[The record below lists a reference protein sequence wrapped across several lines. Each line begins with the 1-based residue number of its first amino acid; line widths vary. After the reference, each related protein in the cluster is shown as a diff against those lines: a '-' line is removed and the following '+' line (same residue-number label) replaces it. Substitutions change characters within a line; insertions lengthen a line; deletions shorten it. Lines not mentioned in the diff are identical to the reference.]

1 MNERR
6 TERLLMRRWQDA
18 DRPAFAAL
26 NADPAVME
34 YFPSTSDRRASD
46 ALVDRIEA
54 HFDARGFGLWAVEIP
69 GVAPFIGFVGLWT
82 PSFEAHFTPTV
93 EVGWRL
99 AREHWGRGYASEAAQ
114 TAVAAGFDELG
125 LEEIVAFTVPANFR
139 SRRVMERLG
148 MTHDAAD
155 DFDHPDVPEGH
166 ALRRHVLYR
175 LGRPD
180 SGASS
185 PPAA

>member
-6 TERLLMRRWQDA
+6 TERLLMRRWRDG
-18 DRPAFAAL
+18 DRPAFAAM

-34 YFPSTSDRRASD
+34 YFPSTRDRRESD
-46 ALVDRIEA
+46 AVVDRIEA

-69 GVAPFIGFVGLWT
+69 GLVPFIGFVGLWT
-82 PSFEAHFTPTV
+82 PSFEAHFTPAV

-99 AREHWGRGYASEAAQ
+99 AREHWGRGYATEAAEA
-114 TAVAAGFDELG
+114 AVAVGFDALG

-139 SRRVMERLG
+139 SRRVMEHLG

-155 DFDHPDVPEGH
+155 DFDHPGITEGH

-180 SGASS
+180 SGESS

>member
-6 TERLLMRRWQDA
+6 TERLLMRRWRDG
-18 DRPAFAAL
+18 DRPAFAAM

-34 YFPSTSDRRASD
+34 YFASTSDRRESD
-46 ALVDRIEA
+46 AVVDRIEA

-69 GVAPFIGFVGLWT
+69 GLVPFIGFVGLWT
-82 PSFEAHFTPTV
+82 PSFEAHFTPAV

-99 AREHWGRGYASEAAQ
+99 AREH
-114 TAVAAGFDELG
+114 DELG

-139 SRRVMERLG
+139 SRRVMEHLG
-148 MTHDAAD
+148 MTHDTAD
-155 DFDHPDVPEGH
+155 DFDHPGMPEGH

-180 SGASS
+180 SGESS